1 MTVNG
6 YAQQERWMLIAY
18 MLMALSLFVGFT
30 LLVSYW
36 ISHQLLGNPLE
47 VWTRSH
53 TLWIMRT
60 CIVFFTLVLITA
72 VLGLPMFW
80 LSLSSVYGMVCAGI
94 AAGFGIISWLWLFFR
109 TAHGIRRY
117 MGGKAVY

>member
-6 YAQQERWMLIAY
+6 YAQQERWMLVAY

-30 LLVSYW
+30 LLISYW
-36 ISHQLLGNPLE
+36 ISHQLLANPLE

-53 TLWIMRT
+53 GFWIMRT
-60 CIVFFTLVLITA
+60 CIVFLSLMLITA
-72 VLGLPMFW
+72 LLSLPLFW
-80 LSLSSVYGMVCAGI
+80 LSVTSLYGMICAGI
-94 AAGFGIISWLWLFFR
+94 AAGFAIISWLWLFFR

-117 MGGKAVY
+117 IGGKAVY